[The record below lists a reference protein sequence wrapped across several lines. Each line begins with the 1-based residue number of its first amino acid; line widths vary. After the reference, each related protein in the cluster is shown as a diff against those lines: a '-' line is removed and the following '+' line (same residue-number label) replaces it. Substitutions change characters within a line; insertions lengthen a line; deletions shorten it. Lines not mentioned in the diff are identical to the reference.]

1 MTELPDKV
9 YEAMKK
15 RKRLQEEIKN
25 PGTLLE
31 KEKKRLAEVRY
42 RSTWK
47 TYRVRE
53 SSKKCKKL
61 DQFKEVD
68 NDAR

>member
-25 PGTLLE
+25 LGTLLE

-47 TYRVRE
+47 TYKTFK
-53 SSKKCKKL
+53 SAPKCKKL
-61 DQFKEVD
+61 DQFKEKE
-68 NDAR
+68 

>member
-31 KEKKRLAEVRY
+31 KERKRLAEVRY
-42 RSTWK
+42 RATWK
-47 TYRVRE
+47 TYRVLK
-53 SSKKCKKL
+53 SSCKCKKL
-61 DQFKEVD
+61 DCFTQEE
-68 NDAR
+68 